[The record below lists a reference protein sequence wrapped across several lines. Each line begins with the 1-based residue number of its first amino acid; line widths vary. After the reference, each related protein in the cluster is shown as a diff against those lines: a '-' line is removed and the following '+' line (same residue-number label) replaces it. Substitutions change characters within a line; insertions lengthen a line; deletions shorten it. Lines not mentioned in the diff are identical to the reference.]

1 MKPRIIALYLPQFH
15 PIPENDLWWGPGFT
29 EWLNVVKA
37 KPLFKGHVQP
47 KLPADLGFYDL
58 RLPETREAQAQL
70 ARDAG
75 IEGFCYYHY
84 WFGGKQLL
92 ERPFNEVV
100 SSGKPDY
107 PFCVCWA
114 NHSWSNKTWNRK
126 SNMQANSMLMEQTY
140 PGDDDDREHFQS
152 LLPAFRDSRYITVD
166 GKPLFILYNAWTHP
180 RVKEWIS
187 NWRRLANEHGLPGLY
202 LVAMC
207 DSVLTFKL
215 NADGTR
221 THTMPNLK
229 SSAAI
234 YQSILDAGFDAVNSF
249 GRRRGEMLNNGKYTD
264 LTKTV
269 LRKMGLPIGAS
280 YDYARTVKGFFAPE
294 DKWENVFP
302 TVIPNWD
309 RSPRATSWDGIY
321 IGATPEKFKEHL
333 QCAVDLVKEK
343 DPEHQIIIL
352 KSWNEWGEGNYVEPD
367 QEFGHGW
374 LDAIHEALSTTRGT
388 SH

>member
-1 MKPRIIALYLPQFH
+1 MNNPRVIALYLPQYH

-29 EWLNVVKA
+29 EWSNVVKA

-58 RLPETREAQAQL
+58 RLPETREAQARL
-70 ARDAG
+70 AREAG

-92 ERPFNEVV
+92 ERPFQEVLQ
-100 SSGKPDY
+100 SGKPDY
-107 PFCVCWA
+107 PFCLCWA

-126 SNMQANSMLMEQTY
+126 SNMQDNSMLMEQTY
-140 PGDDDDREHFQS
+140 PGEDDDRAHFLS
-152 LLPAFRDSRYITVD
+152 LLPAFKDHRYITID
-166 GKPLFILYNAWTHP
+166 GKPVFFLYNPWTHT
-180 RVKEWIS
+180 RIKEWIS
-187 NWRRLANEHGLPGLY
+187 CWRQLAEEHGLKGLY

-207 DSVLTFKL
+207 DSVLTSKL
-215 NADGTR
+215 NADGSR
-221 THTMPNLK
+221 SFTMPNLT
-229 SSAAI
+229 SSAEL
-234 YQSILDAGFDAVNSF
+234 YQSVLAMGFDAVNSF
-249 GRRRGEMLNNGKYTD
+249 GRRRGEMLGQGKYQD
-264 LTKTV
+264 LVKTA
-269 LRKMGLPIGAS
+269 LRKVGLPIGAK
-280 YDYARTVKGFFAPE
+280 YDYSKTVKGFFAPE

-321 IGATPEKFKEHL
+321 VGATPDAFRKHL
-333 QCAVDLVKEK
+333 IQAIDMVKEK
-343 DPEHQIIIL
+343 TPEHQVIIL

-374 LDAIHEALSTTRGT
+374 LNAIKDAITNTH
-388 SH
+388 